1 MQLVPSTIT
10 SRSFHQLRV
19 SADPAATTRIEQR
32 FAAVTPEP
40 YLVVGG
46 GFESMP
52 LLAACSTTLA
62 STTGSPL

>member
-1 MQLVPSTIT
+1 MQLIPATIT
-10 SRSFHQLRV
+10 SRSAHQLRV
-19 SADPAATTRIEQR
+19 SPDPVPTTRIEQR

-52 LLAACSTTLA
+52 LLGAFSATSA
-62 STTGSPL
+62 SAGTAP